1 MTSVAD
7 SHAAVSPILTAA
19 LLLAAHSAL
28 RRLGLP
34 HPGVGQILEATGASR
49 SRAYEL
55 KAVLLAFLPTLER
68 RAGRPR
74 TEPAP
79 VSADAPAPAITEQVL
94 RFVMQHPG
102 CVHRRGQRQQ
112 YSDGFRCLVLELCE
126 NNQQLSLPELARAAQ
141 VPEGTLKDWLRGGRA
156 DTDGPDRDGATAT
169 RTDSVTTGRIE
180 TIIEQWRG
188 WHGSFTAFCD
198 HISFNLR
205 IPFGRTLIASLLEQS
220 GERTRKQR
228 KGRSPDE
235 KALRGAF
242 QTFFP
247 GAQWQGDGTEIAVQ
261 IDEQRFGF
269 NLELMVDAYSDAFVG
284 VSFRDQEDSAAVI
297 EAFDDGVNTTGAPP
311 LCTLLDNKPSNH
323 TPEVERAVQPSLC
336 MHSTKGRAQNKA
348 HVEGGFGLFA
358 QTVPDLAIVTR
369 SPREAARQLLK
380 LVTVT
385 FARTLNRKPRRD
397 RQGRSR
403 LDIYQQDTPTPDQ
416 VERARA
422 ALERRIQQ
430 QQKARETQQRRQDP
444 VTRAMLDDAFSRL
457 GLDDPQGN
465 IRAAIARYRLDH
477 VTNGIAI
484 FEGKRRAGT
493 LPEGVDGRYLLGIV
507 KNISQKDE
515 GLHITEALLAARLK
529 ARDILLQPLQHD
541 LDCLLH
547 ATGDSVELLRS
558 LTERATASERT
569 IDRLFWL
576 RAAADCI
583 NNLPLEEHPEMLRSI
598 SRRILAA
605 FALPY
610 SERLNAI
617 RFVTSKVIALQ

>member
-1 MTSVAD
+1 
-7 SHAAVSPILTAA
+7 LTAA
-19 LLLAAHSAL
+19 LLLAAHNPL

-34 HPGVGQILEATGASR
+34 HPAVGQIFEVTGASR

-55 KAVLLAFLPTLER
+55 KAALLALLPTLER
-68 RAGRPR
+68 PAGRPR
-74 TEPAP
+74 AEPAAEP
-79 VSADAPAPAITEQVL
+79 LDAPVVTEKLL

-102 CVHRRGQRQQ
+102 CVHQRGQRQR
-112 YSDGFRCLVLELCE
+112 YSDAFRCLVLELCE
-126 NNQQLSLPELARAAQ
+126 ENQPLSLPDLARAVQ

-156 DTDGPDRDGATAT
+156 DTDGPARQDAAA
-169 RTDSVTTGRIE
+169 RTDPVTTGRVE

-188 WHGSFTAFCD
+188 WRGSFTAFCD

-205 IPFGRTLIASLLEQS
+205 IPFGRTLIASVLEHS
-220 GERTRKQR
+220 GERTPKRRQ
-228 KGRSPDE
+228 GRSPDE

-242 QTFFP
+242 ETFFP
-247 GAQWQGDGTEIAVQ
+247 GAQWQGDGTPIAVQ

-311 LCTLLDNKPSNH
+311 LCTLLDNRPSNH
-323 TPEVERAVQPSLC
+323 TPEVEHAVQPSLC
-336 MHSTKGRAQNKA
+336 MHATKGRAQNKA

-358 QTVPDLAIVTR
+358 QTVPELAIATR

-385 FARTLNRKPRRD
+385 FARTLNRKRRRD
-397 RQGRSR
+397 RKGCSR
-403 LDIYQQDTPTPDQ
+403 LDIYHQDTPTPEQ
-416 VERARA
+416 VEQARA
-422 ALERRIQQ
+422 ALEQRIEQQ
-430 QQKARETQQRRQDP
+430 RKARETQLRRQDP
-444 VTRAMLDDAFSRL
+444 VKRAILDEAFSRL
-457 GLDDPQGN
+457 GLDDPHGN
-465 IRAAIARYRLDH
+465 IRSVIARYHIDH
-477 VTNGIAI
+477 VINGIAI

-493 LPEGVDGRYLLGIV
+493 LPESVDGRYLLGIV
-507 KNISQKDE
+507 RNISQKDE
-515 GLHITEALLAARLK
+515 GLQITEALLAIRLK
-529 ARDILLQPLQHD
+529 ARDLLLQPLQHD
-541 LDCLLH
+541 LDCLLN
-547 ATGDSVELLRS
+547 ATDGPVELLRS

-576 RAAADCI
+576 GAAADCI
-583 NNLPLEEHPEMLRSI
+583 NNLPLEKHPEMLRSI

-605 FALPY
+605 FALSY
-610 SERLNAI
+610 SERLSAI